1 MWNNYLFLVVIIPL
15 IAALANLIFPKLIKK
30 ILTFV
35 AVLLTLIFSIKIFV
49 AGSLSYSILNTQ
61 VFQTDALS
69 NFILLFIN
77 ILSLIILI
85 YSLKNVDEKFESKY
99 FLLFPLVVSFANGA
113 VISANIIAFICFWGL
128 SGLLIYL
135 IGILKGEISAE
146 SSRKSFIIMG
156 SSDVLLIIGVVII
169 AIKQL
174 ILNGSGMF
182 DISFANIFNVSLF
195 DIQISLSGGLSYLA
209 FFCILLAAFAKA
221 GAFPMHTWL
230 PDYAKDSPIEG
241 VALVPAAMDKLLG
254 IYLLARLM
262 MNLFTIPFFI
272 RGIVMILGAFTV
284 IIAVMMALI
293 QHNGRKLLGYH
304 AVSQVGYMV
313 LGISTGNP
321 IGIIGGLFHMVNNAI
336 YKSSLFLSFG
346 SVEKQTGTADL
357 DDMGGLARKMPW
369 TFLAAIIGALSISG
383 IPPLNGFFSKWMV
396 YQGILETAS
405 QQGTIWQ
412 IIINT
417 CLVLAVFG
425 SALTLASFIK
435 FIHAIFLSKL
445 PKKYNDVK
453 EVCFINWFA
462 NNLLALLCVIFG
474 VLAFALPVKMFLLP
488 ILPAGTML
496 SDILLG
502 FYSTKVIMFLFV
514 ISIILGTIIYLIFR
528 KIRFDDEYVG
538 TKPTTEAHR
547 LTGVD
552 FYNEI
557 KEMRPFRQI
566 YKLAEKKYF
575 DIYNWY
581 ENFLFGFGDVLHKL
595 HTGLLHTYAMWML
608 AGLVIVTLILV
619 NAL

>member
-15 IAALANLIFPKLIKK
+15 IVALVNLVVPKLIKK
-30 ILTFV
+30 VLTF
-35 AVLLTLIFSIKIFV
+35 AGVLLTLIFSIKAFV
-49 AGSLSYSILNTQ
+49 AGSLSFSILNTQ
-61 VFQTDALS
+61 VLHTDSLS
-69 NFILLFIN
+69 NFILLFVN

-85 YSLKNVDEKFESKY
+85 YSLKNVDKKFESKY

-128 SGLLIYL
+128 SGLMLYL
-135 IGILKGEISAE
+135 FGLLKGEVSTE
-146 SSRKSFIIMG
+146 SSNKSFIIIG
-156 SSDVLLIIGVVII
+156 GSDVLLIIGIAII

-174 ILNGSGMF
+174 MLNGSGIMG
-182 DISFANIFNVSLF
+182 ISFANIFSLNLF
-195 DIQISLSGGLSYLA
+195 DIHLTLSSGLSYVA

-221 GAFPMHTWL
+221 GAFPMHTWV
-230 PDYAKDSPIEG
+230 PDYAKDAPIES
-241 VALVPAAMDKLLG
+241 VALIPAAMDKLLG
-254 IYLLARLM
+254 IYLLARIM
-262 MNLFTIPFFI
+262 MGLFTIPFFI
-272 RGIVMILGAFTV
+272 RGIVMILGAFTL
-284 IIAVMMALI
+284 ITAVMMALV

-369 TFLAAIIGALSISG
+369 TFLAALIGALSISG

-405 QQGTIWQ
+405 RHGTIWQ

-445 PKKYNDVK
+445 PKKYDDVK
-453 EVCFINWFA
+453 EVPFVNWFA
-462 NNLLALLCVIFG
+462 NNLLTLLCVIFG
-474 VLAFALPVKMFLLP
+474 VLAFAVPVKIFILP
-488 ILPAGTML
+488 ILPAGTL
-496 SDILLG
+496 LEDILLG
-502 FYSTKVIMFLFV
+502 FYSTKVIMFLFA
-514 ISIILGTIIYLIFR
+514 ISIILGAVIYLIF
-528 KIRFDDEYVG
+528 KKVRFDEVYVG
-538 TKPTTEAHR
+538 TKPTTEANR
-547 LTGVD
+547 VTGVD

-557 KEMRPFRQI
+557 KEMSPFRQI
-566 YKLAEKKYF
+566 YKMAEKKYF
-575 DIYNWY
+575 DIYKWF
-581 ENFLFGFGDVLHKL
+581 EDFSFGFGEIFHKL